1 MDAPT
6 NAPREVA
13 GHVLGPVRLT
23 WTSVGR
29 ALALSLLGLVLVA
42 AFTFRD
48 QVLRASLDPK
58 EPFQTYR
65 PPPAPD
71 YSRRSAWALL
81 PADPVRRAPSDPVA
95 DVFFVHPTTYNGGE
109 EWNGPI
115 DHARAVRQLDHVMTP
130 NYAGPFSR
138 AGVVFAP
145 RYRQASLY
153 AMLSLREDAQD
164 ARRFAYGDV
173 KQAFSFYLDR
183 YNQGRPFILVGV
195 EQGGALAAR
204 LLREEIG
211 AAPALLRRM
220 AGAYLI
226 QSVVPADAF
235 GAGSPAPACSARSQA
250 RCVVAYMTVPQN
262 QPGTAR
268 RVLERALV
276 WGLGSELEPLAGR
289 PSLCVNPLLGVATT
303 AMAPEKD
310 NLGAANATDL
320 EWGLRPAFLP
330 RQVSARCDGG
340 LLLMSRPHS
349 PTLKSSGGWADRLKA
364 PGYNP
369 FYADLDADARARVQA
384 LIRDPD
390 FHLPAP
396 PITTSIE
403 VRRVPVMG
411 RR

>member
-1 MDAPT
+1 MARD
-6 NAPREVA
+6 
-13 GHVLGPVRLT
+13 VLGFVRWNWKIARRT
-23 WTSVGR
+23 
-29 ALALSLLGLVLVA
+29 LALGLLGLLLVA

-71 YSRRSAWALL
+71 YSRRSAWALM
-81 PADPVRRAPSDPVA
+81 PADPVRRAATDPVA
-95 DVFFVHPTTYNGGE
+95 DIFFIHPTTYNGGE

-115 DHARAVRQLDHVMTP
+115 DHARAVRQLDHVMAP
-130 NYAGPFSR
+130 NYAGPFAR

-164 ARRFAYGDV
+164 ARLFAYGDI
-173 KQAFSFYLDR
+173 KQAFSFYLDH
-183 YNQGRPFILVGV
+183 YNRGRPFILVGV

-211 AAPALLRRM
+211 SDPALLGRM

-226 QSVVPADAF
+226 QSVVPAD
-235 GAGSPAPACSARSQA
+235 GYRVGSPTPACGARGQA
-250 RCVVAYMTVPQN
+250 RCVVAYMAVPED

-276 WGLGSELEPLAGR
+276 WGLGGELEPLAGR
-289 PSLCVNPLLGVATT
+289 PALCVNPLLGASSQAT
-303 AMAPEKD
+303 APERD

-330 RQVSARCDGG
+330 RQVSTRCADG
-340 LLLMSRPHS
+340 LLRVTHPHS

-384 LIRDPD
+384 LVRDPG

-403 VRRVPVMG
+403 VRRVPLMG

>member
-1 MDAPT
+1 MPSLVQTMLRNWRQAC
-6 NAPREVA
+6 
-13 GHVLGPVRLT
+13 G
-23 WTSVGR
+23 
-29 ALALSLLGLVLVA
+29 LALLALVLVA

-48 QVLRASLDPK
+48 EVLRASLDPK

-71 YSRRSAWALL
+71 YAKRSAWALL
-81 PADPVRRAPSDPVA
+81 PPDPARRAPGDPVA

-109 EWNGPI
+109 EWNSPI
-115 DHARAVRQLDHVMTP
+115 DHHRAVRQLEQVMLP

-164 ARRFAYGDV
+164 ARRFAYGDI
-173 KQAFSFYLDR
+173 KQAFRLYLDR
-183 YNQGRPFILVGV
+183 FNRGRPFLIVGV
-195 EQGGALAAR
+195 EQGGFLAER
-204 LLREEIG
+204 LLRDEI
-211 AAPALLRRM
+211 ATDPALLQRL

-226 QSVVPADAF
+226 QTVTPADRHDARD
-235 GAGSPAPACSARSQA
+235 PIPACAARDQA
-250 RCVVAYMTVPQN
+250 RCVVGFAAVREDRPDV
-262 QPGTAR
+262 GR
-268 RVLERALV
+268 RLLERAQV
-276 WGLGSELEPLAGR
+276 WGLGAELEPLSGR
-289 PSLCVNPLLGVATT
+289 PALCVNPLLGAATT
-303 AMAPEKD
+303 RPAPEQA

-330 RQVSARCDGG
+330 RQVSARCSGG

-349 PTLKSSGGWADRLKA
+349 PTLKSAGGWADQLKA
-364 PGYNP
+364 TGYNL
-369 FYADLDADARARVQA
+369 FYADLDADARARVRA
-384 LIRDPD
+384 LLREPG